1 MDRAEIVCWVSESAQ
16 PFEIVSD
23 HGFQSLMKTGQP
35 GYYIPS
41 PSTVFCNVRMVFTCP
56 CQRITNILQVS
67 ERFNAEIDT
76 VLTKV
81 KGYAGK
87 LSFATDTWT
96 SPNHR
101 AFITLTVHLEQKGQP
116 LCMVLDVIE
125 LAKVLMHLE
134 LDGLDC

>member
-1 MDRAEIVCWVSESAQ
+1 M
-16 PFEIVSD
+16 
-23 HGFQSLMKTGQP
+23 
-35 GYYIPS
+35 
-41 PSTVFCNVRMVFTCP
+41 
-56 CQRITNILQVS
+56 LQVS

-81 KGYAGK
+81 KGYASK
-87 LSFATDTWT
+87 LSFAMDTWT

-101 AFITLTVHLEQKGQP
+101 AFITLMVHLEQKGQP